1 MTFKNYP
8 SLILLLFSL
17 SVFSQSNLEGLI
29 TSENNEPVAFANIIL
44 YNAQDSVSVYKGAV
58 SNEKGNFLFSDVIDS
73 TYLLKVSYVGF
84 EEYLRE
90 ITVNGDT
97 KLQTIRLKPSSASLD
112 EVTVNARKP
121 IIRREIDRMVFE
133 VENSTL
139 SSGNTYDILKR
150 TPGVIVV
157 QDQLLVK
164 NRPATVYI
172 NDRKVYLTAQELQ
185 QLLEGYSGENV
196 KSVEVITTPP
206 ARYDA
211 EGGAI
216 LNIVTSKNLS
226 IGYKGSINASNTIAI
241 KPKYNVGT
249 NHYYKNDW
257 LNAFASYN
265 FNARNDY
272 KKDEIFVEYFQP
284 NNQTDSKWF
293 TDFERNTETFS
304 HSLNTI
310 LDFTL
315 SEKSSLN
322 LSANILI
329 TPKSDSD
336 IDGLTE
342 IFNPQGQLDSLYTT
356 DSKLEKDNQNFLL
369 STTYSTEIGENGANL
384 SVIAN
389 YIDYDNNQSQFL
401 LTEYFSANQ
410 DLLNENSFFTE
421 GNQNSQIY
429 TGQIDLTTTFLNM
442 NLETGLKYSG
452 LNTKTGQEFFDTNNN
467 ISPNEI
473 EGVLSDNLDYE
484 ENILAAYFSLSK
496 DWDKWAI
503 QLGLRGE
510 NTNVEGVSDTFG
522 LVNSQDYF
530 ELFPTLYLLHTPNEN
545 HSYAL
550 DFSRR
555 LGRPSFQNINTYRYF
570 LNENNFTEGNPN
582 LTPQFTNKINFNYI
596 FKNKLSFNLYWE
608 RIDSE
613 LGLLPYQNNENR
625 TLRTIPINKEFGEQ
639 YSLDIEFYDFVT
651 EWWYFYGYFSFFN
664 LEEKFEALESEQEFS
679 NNELTG
685 IYFSSQNA
693 FYLDNNGTFS
703 SLVNISFLPNFI
715 SGSYDFGET
724 QFGFDIGLRKS
735 FLNGKL
741 VTSINLNNI
750 FNTMNIPLESKYLN
764 QNNSYFAMPESRNIR
779 FGIRYNFGNFKLENS
794 EETKTVK
801 EQDRLNEL
809 KIDD

>member
-1 MTFKNYP
+1 M
-8 SLILLLFSL
+8 
-17 SVFSQSNLEGLI
+17 
-29 TSENNEPVAFANIIL
+29 
-44 YNAQDSVSVYKGAV
+44 
-58 SNEKGNFLFSDVIDS
+58 
-73 TYLLKVSYVGF
+73 
-84 EEYLRE
+84 
-90 ITVNGDT
+90 
-97 KLQTIRLKPSSASLD
+97 
-112 EVTVNARKP
+112 
-121 IIRREIDRMVFE
+121 
-133 VENSTL
+133 
-139 SSGNTYDILKR
+139 
-150 TPGVIVV
+150 V